1 MDILY
6 CISQRQRSSSRLARD
21 QCTPTHTDNADGH
34 SSNYEQQLLFHH
46 ETPAAIFAAILRGDI
61 HWDAFNEGIAASAS
75 ADDDTIEAGVDAAR
89 SLITRLLH
97 PLPELRLGGTAVQA
111 HRFFAGLNWRAI
123 YDAPP
128 PFRPKL
134 EHDEDTSYFADR
146 RRHGL
151 PFAHEWQEMLAAD
164 APWLDCTAR
173 MATRWHRVGGD
184 AYALLRTLSL
194 RGPGRSAL
202 PCHAMRRWRCG

>member
-1 MDILY
+1 MAV
-6 CISQRQRSSSRLARD
+6 QQKQAVLASLRWWSLGAI
-21 QCTPTHTDNADGH
+21 CFEMLAGLPP
-34 SSNYEQQLLFHH
+34 FHH

-61 HWDAFNEGIAASAS
+61 HWDAFDEGIAASAS
-75 ADDDTIEAGVDAAR
+75 ADDGTIEAGVDAAR

-111 HRFFAGLNWRAI
+111 HRFFAGLDWRAL

-164 APWLDCTAR
+164 APYASQCFVIVRLLGAR
-173 MATRWHRVGGD
+173 NLALARD
-184 AYALLRTLSL
+184 A
-194 RGPGRSAL
+194 P
-202 PCHAMRRWRCG
+202 